1 MRTEDRLQFKKRIL
15 KSSVFTEQTSHKQDQ
30 KHQVVVGPKPQTDW
44 NQDWMHAW
52 GLEVRFLWADGVN
65 IASYKVGQDSQTS
78 HLKPGPW

>member
-1 MRTEDRLQFKKRIL
+1 M
-15 KSSVFTEQTSHKQDQ
+15 
-30 KHQVVVGPKPQTDW
+30 GPKPQTDW

-78 HLKPGPW
+78 HLKPGPWRDFYFLLKKTKPGKNLQLTNI